1 VRFLGGGSRA
11 EKFSGYAEKFFST
24 RSQDLATLGKE
35 LLATLVT
42 F

>member
-24 RSQDLATLGKE
+24 RSQDLAALGKK
-35 LLATLVT
+35 APRYARRN
-42 F
+42 